1 MTAGSVEQ
9 MTRELYKPGVMW
21 IQKKKVMFG
30 KGFLE
35 KVIWINV
42 TFNNGRME
50 V

>member
-9 MTRELYKPGVMW
+9 MTHELFKSGFMW

-35 KVIWINV
+35 KVMDKLNNV
-42 TFNNGRME
+42 Q
-50 V
+50 